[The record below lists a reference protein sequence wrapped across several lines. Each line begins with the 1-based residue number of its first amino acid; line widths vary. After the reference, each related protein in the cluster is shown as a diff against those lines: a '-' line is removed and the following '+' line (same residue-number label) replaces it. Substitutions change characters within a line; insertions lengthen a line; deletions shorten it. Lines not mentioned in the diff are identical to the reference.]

1 MSLFSWF
8 SRKPAP
14 PKPRPAAEPSGLL
27 NADAT
32 VPLSPGRLGKPLL
45 EPVPPEHAANRKN
58 ERMERRELLYT
69 VVRDAMVRAGVL
81 SASYKFKVLSLDQ
94 RGRQFLVMMDLARE
108 YGGETVRL
116 SEIEALIA
124 QTAKTRYDILVTAVY
139 WRINDHVAVGIPQK
153 GVAPL
158 GASLQAAP
166 APAVRRPAPVLATPA
181 PAPAPAPA
189 AMPARAAAAPVP
201 AAPAPAPAVRPAVAA
216 PAPAA
221 SAPAAAVP
229 PVRPAAPT
237 LAAQATAPAP
247 LLPAAP
253 TLAPAPAPA
262 TRPSPRYEP
271 IEADE
276 VAAFKRALA
285 NAAGASAAA
294 PAAAAAARPGVP
306 VRSGPLLP
314 PSSHSTG
321 FEDTEMPGSDGPSPD
336 LSSTQY
342 GELN

>member
-14 PKPRPAAEPSGLL
+14 PKAKPRSAGAEPSGLL

-32 VPLSPGRLGKPLL
+32 VPLAPGRPGQPLL
-45 EPVPPEHAANRKN
+45 QPVPPEHAANRKN

-69 VVRDAMVRAGVL
+69 VVRDAMVRAGVR

-108 YGGETVRL
+108 YGGETARL

-139 WRINDHVAVGIPQK
+139 WRINDHVAVGLPQK
-153 GVAPL
+153 GITSTPVPSA
-158 GASLQAAP
+158 AAP
-166 APAVRRPAPVLATPA
+166 QGVVRKPV
-181 PAPAPAPA
+181 PAPAPA
-189 AMPARAAAAPVP
+189 A
-201 AAPAPAPAVRPAVAA
+201 PAPVAA
-216 PAPAA
+216 PASSLLFPAEPAA
-221 SAPAAAVP
+221 
-229 PVRPAAPT
+229 RFPT
-237 LAAQATAPAP
+237 TPTALGRTPSGTTAPAP
-247 LLPAAP
+247 LLPASNTGPAP
-253 TLAPAPAPA
+253 LAPASGPA
-262 TRPSPRYEP
+262 RFEP

-285 NAAGASAAA
+285 DAAGRA
-294 PAAAAAARPGVP
+294 PLAPAAAARPGVA

-314 PSSHSTG
+314 PSHSTD
-321 FEDTEMPGSDGPSPD
+321 FADTEMPGSDGQSTA
-336 LSSTQY
+336 LSTTQY

>member
-14 PKPRPAAEPSGLL
+14 PKAKPRSAGAEPSGLL

-32 VPLSPGRLGKPLL
+32 VPLAPGRPGQPLL
-45 EPVPPEHAANRKN
+45 QPVPPEHAANRKN

-108 YGGETVRL
+108 YGGETARL

-139 WRINDHVAVGIPQK
+139 WRINDHVAVGLPQK
-153 GVAPL
+153 GITPTTVPSAVAPQ
-158 GASLQAAP
+158 GVVRKPVP
-166 APAVRRPAPVLATPA
+166 APT
-181 PAPAPAPA
+181 
-189 AMPARAAAAPVP
+189 P
-201 AAPAPAPAVRPAVAA
+201 AAPAPV
-216 PAPAA
+216 AA
-221 SAPAAAVP
+221 SASSLLFPAEPAA
-229 PVRPAAPT
+229 RFPT
-237 LAAQATAPAP
+237 TPTALGRTPSGTTAPAP
-247 LLPAAP
+247 LLPASNTGPAP
-253 TLAPAPAPA
+253 LAPASAPA
-262 TRPSPRYEP
+262 RFEP

-285 NAAGASAAA
+285 DAAGRA
-294 PAAAAAARPGVP
+294 PVAPAAAARPGVA

-314 PSSHSTG
+314 PSHSTD
-321 FEDTEMPGSDGPSPD
+321 FADTEMPGSDGQSTA
-336 LSSTQY
+336 LSTTQY

>member
-14 PKPRPAAEPSGLL
+14 PKAKPRSAGAEPSGLL

-32 VPLSPGRLGKPLL
+32 VPLAPGRPGQPLL
-45 EPVPPEHAANRKN
+45 QPVPPEHAANRKN

-69 VVRDAMVRAGVL
+69 VVRDAMVRAGVR

-108 YGGETVRL
+108 YGGETARL

-139 WRINDHVAVGIPQK
+139 WRINDHVAVGLPQK
-153 GVAPL
+153 GITPTPVPSA
-158 GASLQAAP
+158 AAP
-166 APAVRRPAPVLATPA
+166 QGVVRKPVP
-181 PAPAPAPA
+181 
-189 AMPARAAAAPVP
+189 APVP
-201 AAPAPAPAVRPAVAA
+201 AAPAPVAA
-216 PAPAA
+216 PASSLLFPAEPAA
-221 SAPAAAVP
+221 
-229 PVRPAAPT
+229 RFPT
-237 LAAQATAPAP
+237 TPTALGRTPSGTTAPAP
-247 LLPAAP
+247 LLPASNTGPAP
-253 TLAPAPAPA
+253 LAPASAPA
-262 TRPSPRYEP
+262 RFEP

-285 NAAGASAAA
+285 DAAGRA
-294 PAAAAAARPGVP
+294 PVAPAAAARPGVA

-314 PSSHSTG
+314 PSHSTD
-321 FEDTEMPGSDGPSPD
+321 FADTEMPGSDGQSTA
-336 LSSTQY
+336 LSTTQY

>member
-14 PKPRPAAEPSGLL
+14 PKPRPLAEPSGLL

-32 VPLSPGRLGKPLL
+32 VPLTPGRQSKPLV
-45 EPVPPEHAANRKN
+45 EPLPPEHAANRKN

-124 QTAKTRYDILVTAVY
+124 QTAKTRHDILVTAVY

-153 GVAPL
+153 GVAL
-158 GASLQAAP
+158 QGASLQAATTLP
-166 APAVRRPAPVLATPA
+166 RRPAPVFA
-181 PAPAPAPA
+181 PAPAPVAAPTRPA
-189 AMPARAAAAPVP
+189 APLPAAAATPAPVPVRTPLVPPVAASAAAPVP
-201 AAPAPAPAVRPAVAA
+201 AT
-216 PAPAA
+216 
-221 SAPAAAVP
+221 PAAAP
-229 PVRPAAPT
+229 RPA
-237 LAAQATAPAP
+237 
-247 LLPAAP
+247 
-253 TLAPAPAPA
+253 
-262 TRPSPRYEP
+262 PRFDP

-285 NAAGASAAA
+285 SAAGGAAVA
-294 PAAAAAARPGVP
+294 GAAAAKPGVP
-306 VRSGPLLP
+306 VRSGPILP
-314 PSSHSTG
+314 PAQPTG
-321 FEDTEMPGSDGPSPD
+321 FEDTEMPGADGPSPD

>member
-14 PKPRPAAEPSGLL
+14 PKPRAAAEPSGLL

-32 VPLSPGRLGKPLL
+32 VPLSPGRHGKPLN
-45 EPVPPEHAANRKN
+45 EAQPPEHAANRKN

-158 GASLQAAP
+158 GASLPLQ
-166 APAVRRPAPVLATPA
+166 V
-181 PAPAPAPA
+181 
-189 AMPARAAAAPVP
+189 
-201 AAPAPAPAVRPAVAA
+201 
-216 PAPAA
+216 APAA
-221 SAPAAAVP
+221 SAVRRPPVAVAP
-229 PVRPAAPT
+229 SPVAPVRPAAPV
-237 LAAQATAPAP
+237 AAASPLRPPVAATAPAP
-247 LLPAAP
+247 LAPVSLPVAAAAP
-253 TLAPAPAPA
+253 ASAAAQRPAP
-262 TRPSPRYEP
+262 RFEP

-285 NAAGASAAA
+285 NAAGTAAVA
-294 PAAAAAARPGVP
+294 VPAAAAQPGVP

-314 PSSHSTG
+314 PTAPTG
-321 FEDTEMPGSDGPSPD
+321 FEDTEMPGADGAAPD
-336 LSSTQY
+336 LGSTQY

>member
-14 PKPRPAAEPSGLL
+14 PKAKPRSAGAEPSGLL

-32 VPLSPGRLGKPLL
+32 VPLAPGRPGQPLL
-45 EPVPPEHAANRKN
+45 QPVPPEHAANRKN

-108 YGGETVRL
+108 YGGETARL

-139 WRINDHVAVGIPQK
+139 WRINDHVAVGLPQK
-153 GVAPL
+153 GITPTTVPSAVAPQ
-158 GASLQAAP
+158 GV
-166 APAVRRPAPVLATPA
+166 VRKPV
-181 PAPAPAPA
+181 PAPAPA
-189 AMPARAAAAPVP
+189 APAPV
-201 AAPAPAPAVRPAVAA
+201 
-216 PAPAA
+216 AA
-221 SAPAAAVP
+221 SASSLLFPAEPAA
-229 PVRPAAPT
+229 RFPT
-237 LAAQATAPAP
+237 TPTALGRTPSGTTAPAP
-247 LLPAAP
+247 LLPASNTGPAP
-253 TLAPAPAPA
+253 LAPASAPA
-262 TRPSPRYEP
+262 RFEP

-285 NAAGASAAA
+285 DAAGRA
-294 PAAAAAARPGVP
+294 PVAPAAAARPGVA
-306 VRSGPLLP
+306 VRSGSLLP
-314 PSSHSTG
+314 PSHSTD
-321 FEDTEMPGSDGPSPD
+321 FADTEMPGSDGQSTA
-336 LSSTQY
+336 LSTTQY

>member
-14 PKPRPAAEPSGLL
+14 PKAKPRSAGAEPSGLL

-32 VPLSPGRLGKPLL
+32 VPLAPGRPGQPLQQ
-45 EPVPPEHAANRKN
+45 PVPPEHAANRKN

-108 YGGETVRL
+108 YGGETARL

-139 WRINDHVAVGIPQK
+139 WRINDHVAVGLPQK
-153 GVAPL
+153 GITPTTVPSA
-158 GASLQAAP
+158 AAP
-166 APAVRRPAPVLATPA
+166 QGVVRKPVP
-181 PAPAPAPA
+181 
-189 AMPARAAAAPVP
+189 APVP
-201 AAPAPAPAVRPAVAA
+201 AAPAPVAA
-216 PAPAA
+216 PASSLLFPAEPAA
-221 SAPAAAVP
+221 
-229 PVRPAAPT
+229 RFPT
-237 LAAQATAPAP
+237 TPTALGRTPSGTTAPAP
-247 LLPAAP
+247 LLPASNTGPAP
-253 TLAPAPAPA
+253 LAPASAPA
-262 TRPSPRYEP
+262 RFEP

-285 NAAGASAAA
+285 DAAGRA
-294 PAAAAAARPGVP
+294 PVAPAAAARPGVA

-314 PSSHSTG
+314 PSHSTD
-321 FEDTEMPGSDGPSPD
+321 FADTEMPGSDGQSTA
-336 LSSTQY
+336 LSTTQY

>member
-14 PKPRPAAEPSGLL
+14 PKAKPRSAGAEPSGLL

-32 VPLSPGRLGKPLL
+32 VPLAPGRPGQPLL
-45 EPVPPEHAANRKN
+45 QPVPPEHAANRKN

-108 YGGETVRL
+108 YGGETARL

-139 WRINDHVAVGIPQK
+139 WRINDHVAVGLPQK
-153 GVAPL
+153 GITPTTVPSA
-158 GASLQAAP
+158 AAP
-166 APAVRRPAPVLATPA
+166 QGVVRKPVP
-181 PAPAPAPA
+181 
-189 AMPARAAAAPVP
+189 APVP
-201 AAPAPAPAVRPAVAA
+201 AAPAPVAA
-216 PAPAA
+216 PASSLLFPADPAA
-221 SAPAAAVP
+221 
-229 PVRPAAPT
+229 RFPT
-237 LAAQATAPAP
+237 TPTALGRTPSGTTAPAP
-247 LLPAAP
+247 LLPASNTGPAP
-253 TLAPAPAPA
+253 LAPASGPA
-262 TRPSPRYEP
+262 RFEP

-285 NAAGASAAA
+285 DAAGRA
-294 PAAAAAARPGVP
+294 PVAPAAAARPGVA

-314 PSSHSTG
+314 PSHSTD
-321 FEDTEMPGSDGPSPD
+321 FADTEMPGSDGQSTA
-336 LSSTQY
+336 LSTTQY

>member
-14 PKPRPAAEPSGLL
+14 AQPRSVAEPSGLL

-32 VPLSPGRLGKPLL
+32 VPLTPGRQGRPLSEQL
-45 EPVPPEHAANRKN
+45 PPEHAANRKN

-124 QTAKTRYDILVTAVY
+124 QTAKTRYEILVTAVY
-139 WRINDHVAVGIPQK
+139 GRINDHVAVGLPQR
-153 GVAPL
+153 GVSP
-158 GASLQAAP
+158 QVAAG
-166 APAVRRPAPVLATPA
+166 
-181 PAPAPAPA
+181 
-189 AMPARAAAAPVP
+189 AAALQSATQSLRLPP
-201 AAPAPAPAVRPAVAA
+201 VAA
-216 PAPAA
+216 VGAASARSATSAPGRPAA
-221 SAPAAAVP
+221 SAPAPLSATVRSAPVPSAPVP
-229 PVRPAAPT
+229 PVRPAAAVGAV
-237 LAAQATAPAP
+237 AAAATVPAAVAMAP
-247 LLPAAP
+247 LVPSAA
-253 TLAPAPAPA
+253 A
-262 TRPSPRYEP
+262 TSVARTPSTRFEP

-285 NAAGASAAA
+285 SAAGAGGAAA
-294 PAAAAAARPGVP
+294 ATALAAARPGVA
-306 VRSGPLLP
+306 VRSGPMRAP
-314 PSSHSTG
+314 AAPTG
-321 FEDTEMPGSDGPSPD
+321 FEDTQTMGPDSRSPD
-336 LSSTQY
+336 LSTTQY
-342 GELN
+342 GDLN

>member
-14 PKPRPAAEPSGLL
+14 PKAKPRSAGAEPSGLL

-32 VPLSPGRLGKPLL
+32 VPLAPGRPGQPLL
-45 EPVPPEHAANRKN
+45 QPVPPEHAANRKN

-108 YGGETVRL
+108 YGGETARL

-139 WRINDHVAVGIPQK
+139 WRINDHVAVGLPQK
-153 GVAPL
+153 GITSTPVPSA
-158 GASLQAAP
+158 AAP
-166 APAVRRPAPVLATPA
+166 QGVVRKPVP
-181 PAPAPAPA
+181 
-189 AMPARAAAAPVP
+189 APVP
-201 AAPAPAPAVRPAVAA
+201 AAPAPVAA
-216 PAPAA
+216 PASSLLFPAEPAA
-221 SAPAAAVP
+221 
-229 PVRPAAPT
+229 RFPT
-237 LAAQATAPAP
+237 TPTALGRTPSGTTAPAP
-247 LLPAAP
+247 LLPASNTGPAP
-253 TLAPAPAPA
+253 LAPASAPA
-262 TRPSPRYEP
+262 RFEP

-285 NAAGASAAA
+285 DAAGRA
-294 PAAAAAARPGVP
+294 PVAPAAAARPGVA

-314 PSSHSTG
+314 PSHSTD
-321 FEDTEMPGSDGPSPD
+321 FADTEMPGSDGQSTA
-336 LSSTQY
+336 LSTTQY

>member
-14 PKPRPAAEPSGLL
+14 PKPRAAGEPSGLL

-32 VPLSPGRLGKPLL
+32 VPLGAGRQGKPLG
-45 EPVPPEHAANRKN
+45 EAIPPEHAANRKN

-139 WRINDHVAVGIPQK
+139 WRINDHVAVGIPQR
-153 GVAPL
+153 GVAPH
-158 GASLQAAP
+158 GAGLQPAATP
-166 APAVRRPAPVLATPA
+166 AAVRRPPV
-181 PAPAPAPA
+181 
-189 AMPARAAAAPVP
+189 AAAPILS
-201 AAPAPAPAVRPAVAA
+201 
-216 PAPAA
+216 PAA
-221 SAPAAAVP
+221 SAPVAASALPSAAAR
-229 PVRPAAPT
+229 PVAPQPS
-237 LAAQATAPAP
+237 AATARPPLTSGAAAGATSAASP
-247 LLPAAP
+247 LLPAAAAQRTP
-253 TLAPAPAPA
+253 Q
-262 TRPSPRYEP
+262 RFEP

-285 NAAGASAAA
+285 NAASAGAGAAVA
-294 PAAAAAARPGVP
+294 TAAAARPGVA

-314 PSSHSTG
+314 PAPTG
-321 FEDTEMPGSDGPSPD
+321 FEDTEMPGSETPAQD

>member
-14 PKPRPAAEPSGLL
+14 PKAKPRSAGAEPSGLL

-32 VPLSPGRLGKPLL
+32 VPLAPGRPGQPLL
-45 EPVPPEHAANRKN
+45 QPVPPEHAANRKN

-108 YGGETVRL
+108 YGGETARL

-139 WRINDHVAVGIPQK
+139 WRINDHVAVGLPQK
-153 GVAPL
+153 GITPTPVPSAVAPQ
-158 GASLQAAP
+158 GVVRKPVP
-166 APAVRRPAPVLATPA
+166 AL
-181 PAPAPAPA
+181 
-189 AMPARAAAAPVP
+189 VP
-201 AAPAPAPAVRPAVAA
+201 AAPAPVAA
-216 PAPAA
+216 PASSLLFPAEPAA
-221 SAPAAAVP
+221 
-229 PVRPAAPT
+229 RFPT
-237 LAAQATAPAP
+237 TPTALGRTPSGTTAPAP
-247 LLPAAP
+247 LLPASNTGPAP
-253 TLAPAPAPA
+253 LAPASAPA
-262 TRPSPRYEP
+262 RFEP

-285 NAAGASAAA
+285 DAAGRA
-294 PAAAAAARPGVP
+294 PVAPAAAARPGVA

-314 PSSHSTG
+314 PSHSTD
-321 FEDTEMPGSDGPSPD
+321 FADTEMPGSDGQSTA
-336 LSSTQY
+336 LSTTQY

>member
-1 MSLFSWF
+1 M
-8 SRKPAP
+8 
-14 PKPRPAAEPSGLL
+14 AEPSGLL

-32 VPLSPGRLGKPLL
+32 VPLAPGRQGKPLL
-45 EPVPPEHAANRKN
+45 EPTPPEHAANRKN

-153 GVAPL
+153 GVAPQ

-166 APAVRRPAPVLATPA
+166 AVARRPAPV
-181 PAPAPAPA
+181 
-189 AMPARAAAAPVP
+189 AAAPR
-201 AAPAPAPAVRPAVAA
+201 AAG
-216 PAPAA
+216 
-221 SAPAAAVP
+221 SAPA
-229 PVRPAAPT
+229 
-237 LAAQATAPAP
+237 ATAPAP

-253 TLAPAPAPA
+253 ANPLLQPAAGAPAAPVTAPA
-262 TRPSPRYEP
+262 AAPRAAPRYEP

-285 NAAGASAAA
+285 SAAAGAPSAP
-294 PAAAAAARPGVP
+294 PAGAKPGVA

-314 PSSHSTG
+314 PASTG
-321 FEDTEMPGSDGPSPD
+321 FEDTEMPGAERGQD

>member
-14 PKPRPAAEPSGLL
+14 PKAKPRSAGAEPSGLL

-32 VPLSPGRLGKPLL
+32 VPLAPGRPGQPLL
-45 EPVPPEHAANRKN
+45 QPVPPEHAANRKN

-108 YGGETVRL
+108 YGGETARL

-139 WRINDHVAVGIPQK
+139 WRINDHVAVGLPQK
-153 GVAPL
+153 GITPTTVPSA
-158 GASLQAAP
+158 AAP
-166 APAVRRPAPVLATPA
+166 QGVVRKPVP
-181 PAPAPAPA
+181 
-189 AMPARAAAAPVP
+189 APVP
-201 AAPAPAPAVRPAVAA
+201 AAPAPVAA
-216 PAPAA
+216 PASSLLFPAEPAA
-221 SAPAAAVP
+221 
-229 PVRPAAPT
+229 RFPT
-237 LAAQATAPAP
+237 TPTALGRTPSGTTAPAP
-247 LLPAAP
+247 LLPASNTGPAP
-253 TLAPAPAPA
+253 LAPASGPA
-262 TRPSPRYEP
+262 RFEP

-285 NAAGASAAA
+285 DAAGRA
-294 PAAAAAARPGVP
+294 PVAPAAAARPGVA

-314 PSSHSTG
+314 PSHSTD
-321 FEDTEMPGSDGPSPD
+321 FADTEMPGSDGQSTALSTSPHH
-336 LSSTQY
+336 
-342 GELN
+342 

>member
-14 PKPRPAAEPSGLL
+14 PKAKPRSAGAEPSGLL

-32 VPLSPGRLGKPLL
+32 VPLAPGRPGQPLL
-45 EPVPPEHAANRKN
+45 QPVPPEHAANRKN

-108 YGGETVRL
+108 YGGETARL

-139 WRINDHVAVGIPQK
+139 WRINDHVAVGLPQK
-153 GVAPL
+153 GITPTPVPSA
-158 GASLQAAP
+158 AAP
-166 APAVRRPAPVLATPA
+166 QGVVRKPVP
-181 PAPAPAPA
+181 
-189 AMPARAAAAPVP
+189 APVP
-201 AAPAPAPAVRPAVAA
+201 AAPSPVAA
-216 PAPAA
+216 PASSLLFPAEPAA
-221 SAPAAAVP
+221 
-229 PVRPAAPT
+229 RFPT
-237 LAAQATAPAP
+237 TPTALGRTPSGTTAPAP
-247 LLPAAP
+247 LLPASNTGPAP
-253 TLAPAPAPA
+253 LAPASGPA
-262 TRPSPRYEP
+262 RFEP

-285 NAAGASAAA
+285 DAAGRA
-294 PAAAAAARPGVP
+294 PVAPAAAARPGVA

-314 PSSHSTG
+314 PSHSTD
-321 FEDTEMPGSDGPSPD
+321 FADTEMPGSDGQSTA
-336 LSSTQY
+336 LSTTQY

>member
-14 PKPRPAAEPSGLL
+14 PKAKPRSAGAEPSGLL

-32 VPLSPGRLGKPLL
+32 VPLAPGRPGQPLL
-45 EPVPPEHAANRKN
+45 QPVPPEHAANRKN

-108 YGGETVRL
+108 YGGETARL

-139 WRINDHVAVGIPQK
+139 WRINDHVAVGLPQK
-153 GVAPL
+153 GITPTPVPSAVAPQ
-158 GASLQAAP
+158 GV
-166 APAVRRPAPVLATPA
+166 VRKPV
-181 PAPAPAPA
+181 PAPAPA
-189 AMPARAAAAPVP
+189 A
-201 AAPAPAPAVRPAVAA
+201 PAPVAA
-216 PAPAA
+216 PAASLLFPAEPAA
-221 SAPAAAVP
+221 
-229 PVRPAAPT
+229 RFPT
-237 LAAQATAPAP
+237 TPTALGRTPSGTTAPAP
-247 LLPAAP
+247 LLPASNTGPAP
-253 TLAPAPAPA
+253 LAPASGPA
-262 TRPSPRYEP
+262 RFEP

-285 NAAGASAAA
+285 DAAGRA
-294 PAAAAAARPGVP
+294 PVAPAAAARPGVA

-314 PSSHSTG
+314 PSHSTD
-321 FEDTEMPGSDGPSPD
+321 FADTEMPGSDGQSTA
-336 LSSTQY
+336 LSTTQY

>member
-8 SRKPAP
+8 SRKPAS
-14 PKPRPAAEPSGLL
+14 PKPRPSAEPSGLL

-32 VPLSPGRLGKPLL
+32 VPLHPGRMGKPLV
-45 EPVPPEHAANRKN
+45 EPQSPEHAANRKN

-153 GVAPL
+153 GVAPQ
-158 GASLQAAP
+158 GAALPVPAAP
-166 APAVRRPAPVLATPA
+166 AMARRPPV
-181 PAPAPAPA
+181 
-189 AMPARAAAAPVP
+189 AAAAPVP
-201 AAPAPAPAVRPAVAA
+201 VAA
-216 PAPAA
+216 PVAP
-221 SAPAAAVP
+221 AVP
-229 PVRPAAPT
+229 PVRPAA
-237 LAAQATAPAP
+237 APAMA
-247 LLPAAP
+247 AAP
-253 TLAPAPAPA
+253 TRPPVAAPTGEQRPA
-262 TRPSPRYEP
+262 PRYEP

-285 NAAGASAAA
+285 NAAGASAA
-294 PAAAAAARPGVP
+294 PAAAARPGVP
-306 VRSGPLLP
+306 VRSGPLRP
-314 PSSHSTG
+314 PSPPTG
-321 FEDTEMPGSDGPSPD
+321 FEDTEMPGADSPAPD

-342 GELN
+342 GELR

>member
-14 PKPRPAAEPSGLL
+14 PKAKPRSAGAEPSGLL

-32 VPLSPGRLGKPLL
+32 VPLAPGRPGQPLL
-45 EPVPPEHAANRKN
+45 QPVPPEHAANRKN

-108 YGGETVRL
+108 YGGETARL

-139 WRINDHVAVGIPQK
+139 WRINDHVAVGLPQK
-153 GVAPL
+153 GITPTPVPSA
-158 GASLQAAP
+158 AAP
-166 APAVRRPAPVLATPA
+166 QGVVRKPVP
-181 PAPAPAPA
+181 
-189 AMPARAAAAPVP
+189 APVP
-201 AAPAPAPAVRPAVAA
+201 AATAPVAA
-216 PAPAA
+216 PVSSLLFPAEPAA
-221 SAPAAAVP
+221 
-229 PVRPAAPT
+229 RFPT
-237 LAAQATAPAP
+237 TPTALGRTPSGTTAPAP
-247 LLPAAP
+247 LLPASNTGPAP
-253 TLAPAPAPA
+253 LVPASAPA
-262 TRPSPRYEP
+262 RFEP

-285 NAAGASAAA
+285 DAAGRA
-294 PAAAAAARPGVP
+294 PVAPAAAARPGVA

-314 PSSHSTG
+314 PSHSTD
-321 FEDTEMPGSDGPSPD
+321 FADTEMPGSDGQSTA
-336 LSSTQY
+336 LSTTQY

>member
-14 PKPRPAAEPSGLL
+14 PKAKPRSAGAEPSGLL

-32 VPLSPGRLGKPLL
+32 VPLAPGRPGQPLL
-45 EPVPPEHAANRKN
+45 QPIPPEHAANRKN

-108 YGGETVRL
+108 YGGETARL

-139 WRINDHVAVGIPQK
+139 WRINDHVAVGLPQK
-153 GVAPL
+153 GITPTPVPSAVAPQ
-158 GASLQAAP
+158 GV
-166 APAVRRPAPVLATPA
+166 VRKPVP
-181 PAPAPAPA
+181 
-189 AMPARAAAAPVP
+189 APVP
-201 AAPAPAPAVRPAVAA
+201 AAPAPVAA
-216 PAPAA
+216 PASSLLFPAEPAA
-221 SAPAAAVP
+221 
-229 PVRPAAPT
+229 RFPT
-237 LAAQATAPAP
+237 TPTALGRTPSGTTAPAP
-247 LLPAAP
+247 LLPASNTGPAP
-253 TLAPAPAPA
+253 LAPASAPA
-262 TRPSPRYEP
+262 RFEP

-285 NAAGASAAA
+285 DAAGRA
-294 PAAAAAARPGVP
+294 PVAPAAAARPGVA

-314 PSSHSTG
+314 PSHSTD
-321 FEDTEMPGSDGPSPD
+321 FADTEMPGSDGQSTA
-336 LSSTQY
+336 LSTTQY

>member
-14 PKPRPAAEPSGLL
+14 PKAKPRSAGAEPSGLL

-32 VPLSPGRLGKPLL
+32 VPLAPGRPGQPLL
-45 EPVPPEHAANRKN
+45 QPVPPEHAANRKN

-69 VVRDAMVRAGVL
+69 VVRDAMVRAGVF

-108 YGGETVRL
+108 YGGETARL

-139 WRINDHVAVGIPQK
+139 WRINDHVAVGLPQK
-153 GVAPL
+153 GITPTTVPSA
-158 GASLQAAP
+158 AAP
-166 APAVRRPAPVLATPA
+166 QGVVRKPVP
-181 PAPAPAPA
+181 
-189 AMPARAAAAPVP
+189 APVP
-201 AAPAPAPAVRPAVAA
+201 AAPAPVAA
-216 PAPAA
+216 PASSLLFPAEPAA
-221 SAPAAAVP
+221 
-229 PVRPAAPT
+229 RFPT
-237 LAAQATAPAP
+237 TPTALGRTPSGTTAPAP
-247 LLPAAP
+247 LLPASNTGPAP
-253 TLAPAPAPA
+253 LAPASGPA
-262 TRPSPRYEP
+262 RFEP

-285 NAAGASAAA
+285 DAAGRA
-294 PAAAAAARPGVP
+294 PVAPAAAARPGVA

-314 PSSHSTG
+314 PSHSTD
-321 FEDTEMPGSDGPSPD
+321 FADTEMPGSDGQSTA
-336 LSSTQY
+336 LSTTQY

>member
-14 PKPRPAAEPSGLL
+14 PKAKPRSAGAEPSGLL

-32 VPLSPGRLGKPLL
+32 VPLAPGRPGQPLQQ
-45 EPVPPEHAANRKN
+45 PVPPEHAANRKN

-81 SASYKFKVLSLDQ
+81 SAGYKFKVLSLDQ

-108 YGGETVRL
+108 YGGETARL

-139 WRINDHVAVGIPQK
+139 WRINDHVAVGLPQK
-153 GVAPL
+153 GITPTTVPSA
-158 GASLQAAP
+158 AAP
-166 APAVRRPAPVLATPA
+166 QGVVRKPVP
-181 PAPAPAPA
+181 
-189 AMPARAAAAPVP
+189 APVP
-201 AAPAPAPAVRPAVAA
+201 AAPAPVAA
-216 PAPAA
+216 PASSLLFPAEPAA
-221 SAPAAAVP
+221 
-229 PVRPAAPT
+229 RFPT
-237 LAAQATAPAP
+237 TPTALGRTPSGTTAPAP
-247 LLPAAP
+247 LLPASNTGPAP
-253 TLAPAPAPA
+253 LVPASAPA
-262 TRPSPRYEP
+262 RFEP

-285 NAAGASAAA
+285 DAAGRA
-294 PAAAAAARPGVP
+294 PVAPAAAARPGVA

-314 PSSHSTG
+314 PSHSTD
-321 FEDTEMPGSDGPSPD
+321 FADTEMPGSDGQSTA
-336 LSSTQY
+336 LSTTQY

>member
-32 VPLSPGRLGKPLL
+32 VPLHPGRMGKPLV
-45 EPVPPEHAANRKN
+45 EPQPPEHAANRKN

-153 GVAPL
+153 GVAPQ
-158 GASLQAAP
+158 GAALPVPAAPVAVPPVRRPPVAAP
-166 APAVRRPAPVLATPA
+166 APVVAPANPIFPTA
-181 PAPAPAPA
+181 PAPAPIAAPV
-189 AMPARAAAAPVP
+189 AAAPQRLVVP
-201 AAPAPAPAVRPAVAA
+201 PVAAAPARPPVAA
-216 PAPAA
+216 P
-221 SAPAAAVP
+221 VGEQ
-229 PVRPAAPT
+229 RPA
-237 LAAQATAPAP
+237 
-247 LLPAAP
+247 
-253 TLAPAPAPA
+253 
-262 TRPSPRYEP
+262 PRFEP

-285 NAAGASAAA
+285 NAAGSTAA
-294 PAAAAAARPGVP
+294 PAAAAKPGVP

-314 PSSHSTG
+314 PAQPTG
-321 FEDTEMPGSDGPSPD
+321 FEDTEMPGADSPSPD

-342 GELN
+342 GELR

>member
-14 PKPRPAAEPSGLL
+14 PKAKPRSAGAEPSGLL

-32 VPLSPGRLGKPLL
+32 VPLAPGRPGQPLL
-45 EPVPPEHAANRKN
+45 QPVPPEHAANRKN

-69 VVRDAMVRAGVL
+69 VVRDAMVRAGVR

-108 YGGETVRL
+108 YGGETARL

-139 WRINDHVAVGIPQK
+139 WRINDHVAVGLPQK
-153 GVAPL
+153 GITPTTVPSA
-158 GASLQAAP
+158 AAP
-166 APAVRRPAPVLATPA
+166 QGVVRKPVP
-181 PAPAPAPA
+181 
-189 AMPARAAAAPVP
+189 APVP
-201 AAPAPAPAVRPAVAA
+201 AAPAPVAA
-216 PAPAA
+216 PASSLLFPAEPAA
-221 SAPAAAVP
+221 
-229 PVRPAAPT
+229 RFPT
-237 LAAQATAPAP
+237 TPTALGRTPSGTTAPAP
-247 LLPAAP
+247 LLPASNTGPAP
-253 TLAPAPAPA
+253 LAPASAPA
-262 TRPSPRYEP
+262 RFEP

-285 NAAGASAAA
+285 DAAGRA
-294 PAAAAAARPGVP
+294 PLAPAAAARPGVA

-314 PSSHSTG
+314 PSHSTD
-321 FEDTEMPGSDGPSPD
+321 FADTEMPGSDGQSTA
-336 LSSTQY
+336 LSTTQY

>member
-8 SRKPAP
+8 TRKPAA
-14 PKPRPAAEPSGLL
+14 PKPRYAGEPSGLL

-32 VPLSPGRLGKPLL
+32 VPLSGGRQGKPLIAAL
-45 EPVPPEHAANRKN
+45 PPDHAANRKN

-139 WRINDHVAVGIPQK
+139 WRINDHVAVGNPQR
-153 GVAPL
+153 GVAP
-158 GASLQAAP
+158 QP
-166 APAVRRPAPVLATPA
+166 AVQPPVRRPAPAPTP
-181 PAPAPAPA
+181 
-189 AMPARAAAAPVP
+189 AAPVARP
-201 AAPAPAPAVRPAVAA
+201 ASGNTGPAPLQQRPQAPY
-216 PAPAA
+216 
-221 SAPAAAVP
+221 
-229 PVRPAAPT
+229 
-237 LAAQATAPAP
+237 QATAPAP
-247 LLPAAP
+247 LLPANP
-253 TLAPAPAPA
+253 PPAARPAQ
-262 TRPSPRYEP
+262 RFEP

-285 NAAGASAAA
+285 NAASTA
-294 PAAAAAARPGVP
+294 PTPAAAARPGVP
-306 VRSGPLLP
+306 VRSGPLRPQP
-314 PSSHSTG
+314 PATG
-321 FEDTEMPGSDGPSPD
+321 FEDTEMPGADGPSPD

>member
-14 PKPRPAAEPSGLL
+14 PKAKPRSAGAEPSGLL
-27 NADAT
+27 IADAT
-32 VPLSPGRLGKPLL
+32 VPLAPGRPGQPLL
-45 EPVPPEHAANRKN
+45 QPVPPEPAANRKN

-108 YGGETVRL
+108 YGGETARL

-139 WRINDHVAVGIPQK
+139 WRINDHVAVGLPQK
-153 GVAPL
+153 GITPTTVPSA
-158 GASLQAAP
+158 AAP
-166 APAVRRPAPVLATPA
+166 QGVVRKPVP
-181 PAPAPAPA
+181 
-189 AMPARAAAAPVP
+189 APVP
-201 AAPAPAPAVRPAVAA
+201 AAPAPVAA
-216 PAPAA
+216 PASSLLFPAEPAA
-221 SAPAAAVP
+221 
-229 PVRPAAPT
+229 RFPT
-237 LAAQATAPAP
+237 TPTALGRTPSGTTAPAP
-247 LLPAAP
+247 LLPASNTGPAP
-253 TLAPAPAPA
+253 LAPASAPA
-262 TRPSPRYEP
+262 RFEP

-285 NAAGASAAA
+285 DAAGRA
-294 PAAAAAARPGVP
+294 PVAPAAAARPGVA

-314 PSSHSTG
+314 PSHSTD
-321 FEDTEMPGSDGPSPD
+321 FADTEMPGSDGQSTA
-336 LSSTQY
+336 LSTTQY

>member
-14 PKPRPAAEPSGLL
+14 PKAKPRSAGAEPSGLL

-32 VPLSPGRLGKPLL
+32 VPLAPGRPGQPLL
-45 EPVPPEHAANRKN
+45 QPVPPEHAANRKN

-69 VVRDAMVRAGVL
+69 VVRDAMVRAGVR

-108 YGGETVRL
+108 YGGETARL

-139 WRINDHVAVGIPQK
+139 WRINDHVAVGLPQK
-153 GVAPL
+153 GITPTTVPSAVAPQ
-158 GASLQAAP
+158 GV
-166 APAVRRPAPVLATPA
+166 VRKPV
-181 PAPAPAPA
+181 PAPAPA
-189 AMPARAAAAPVP
+189 A
-201 AAPAPAPAVRPAVAA
+201 PAPVAA
-216 PAPAA
+216 PASSLLFPAEPAA
-221 SAPAAAVP
+221 
-229 PVRPAAPT
+229 RFPT
-237 LAAQATAPAP
+237 TPTALGRTPSGTTAPAP
-247 LLPAAP
+247 LLPASNTGPAP
-253 TLAPAPAPA
+253 LAPASAPA
-262 TRPSPRYEP
+262 RFEP

-285 NAAGASAAA
+285 DAAGRA
-294 PAAAAAARPGVP
+294 PVAPAAAARPGVA

-314 PSSHSTG
+314 PSHSTD
-321 FEDTEMPGSDGPSPD
+321 FADTEMPGSDGQSTA
-336 LSSTQY
+336 LSTTQY

>member
-14 PKPRPAAEPSGLL
+14 PKAKPRSAGAEPSGLL
-27 NADAT
+27 TADAT
-32 VPLSPGRLGKPLL
+32 VPLAPGRPGQPLL
-45 EPVPPEHAANRKN
+45 QPVPPEHAANRKN

-108 YGGETVRL
+108 YGGETARL

-139 WRINDHVAVGIPQK
+139 WRINDHVAVGLPQK
-153 GVAPL
+153 GITPTPVPSA
-158 GASLQAAP
+158 AAP
-166 APAVRRPAPVLATPA
+166 QGVVRKPVP
-181 PAPAPAPA
+181 
-189 AMPARAAAAPVP
+189 APVP
-201 AAPAPAPAVRPAVAA
+201 AAPAPVAA
-216 PAPAA
+216 PASSLLFPAEPAA
-221 SAPAAAVP
+221 
-229 PVRPAAPT
+229 RFPT
-237 LAAQATAPAP
+237 TPTALGRTPSGTTAPAP
-247 LLPAAP
+247 LLPASNTGPAP
-253 TLAPAPAPA
+253 LAPASAPA
-262 TRPSPRYEP
+262 RFEP

-285 NAAGASAAA
+285 DAAGRA
-294 PAAAAAARPGVP
+294 PLAPAAAARPGVA

-314 PSSHSTG
+314 PSHSTD
-321 FEDTEMPGSDGPSPD
+321 FADTEMPGSDGQSTA
-336 LSSTQY
+336 LSTTQY

>member
-14 PKPRPAAEPSGLL
+14 PKAKPRSAGAEPSGLL

-32 VPLSPGRLGKPLL
+32 VPLAPGRPGQPLL
-45 EPVPPEHAANRKN
+45 QPVPPEHAANRKN

-69 VVRDAMVRAGVL
+69 VVRDAMVRAGVR

-108 YGGETVRL
+108 YGGETARL

-139 WRINDHVAVGIPQK
+139 WRINDHVAVGLPQK
-153 GVAPL
+153 GITSTPVPSAVAPQ
-158 GASLQAAP
+158 GV
-166 APAVRRPAPVLATPA
+166 VRKPV
-181 PAPAPAPA
+181 PAPAPA
-189 AMPARAAAAPVP
+189 A
-201 AAPAPAPAVRPAVAA
+201 PAPVAA
-216 PAPAA
+216 PASSLLFPAEPAA
-221 SAPAAAVP
+221 
-229 PVRPAAPT
+229 RFPT
-237 LAAQATAPAP
+237 TPTALGRTPSGTTAPAP
-247 LLPAAP
+247 LLPASNTGPAP
-253 TLAPAPAPA
+253 LAPASAPA
-262 TRPSPRYEP
+262 RFEP

-285 NAAGASAAA
+285 DAAGRA
-294 PAAAAAARPGVP
+294 PVAPAAAARPGVA

-314 PSSHSTG
+314 PSHSTD
-321 FEDTEMPGSDGPSPD
+321 FADTEMPGSDGQSTA
-336 LSSTQY
+336 LSTTQY

>member
-8 SRKPAP
+8 SRKPTP
-14 PKPRPAAEPSGLL
+14 PKALDPSGLL

-32 VPLSPGRLGKPLL
+32 VPLAVGRKPTL
-45 EPVPPEHAANRKN
+45 EPQPAEHAANRKN

-108 YGGETVRL
+108 FGGETVRL

-124 QTAKTRYDILVTAVY
+124 QTAKARYDILVTAVY

-153 GVAPL
+153 GIAPL
-158 GASLQAAP
+158 GASLP
-166 APAVRRPAPVLATPA
+166 VAPAVPAVLVRA
-181 PAPAPAPA
+181 PQAPA
-189 AMPARAAAAPVP
+189 ARPVAPVSAAAPV
-201 AAPAPAPAVRPAVAA
+201 
-216 PAPAA
+216 
-221 SAPAAAVP
+221 VP
-229 PVRPAAPT
+229 PVRPAVPV
-237 LAAQATAPAP
+237 PP
-247 LLPAAP
+247 
-253 TLAPAPAPA
+253 
-262 TRPSPRYEP
+262 RPSAVTARPAQRFDP

-276 VAAFKRALA
+276 VAAFKRALSD
-285 NAAGASAAA
+285 AAGARTT
-294 PAAAAAARPGVP
+294 PAAAVKPGVP

-314 PSSHSTG
+314 PSRPTG
-321 FEDTEMPGSDGPSPD
+321 FEDTVMSGADGNGPD

-342 GELN
+342 GDLN

>member
-32 VPLSPGRLGKPLL
+32 VPLHPGRMGKPLV
-45 EPVPPEHAANRKN
+45 EPPPPEHAANRKN

-153 GVAPL
+153 GVAPQ
-158 GASLQAAP
+158 GAALPVPAAPVAAAPVRKPPVAAP
-166 APAVRRPAPVLATPA
+166 APVVAPANPIFPIASA
-181 PAPAPAPA
+181 PAPAPAPT
-189 AMPARAAAAPVP
+189 AAPVG
-201 AAPAPAPAVRPAVAA
+201 AAPQ
-216 PAPAA
+216 
-221 SAPAAAVP
+221 
-229 PVRPAAPT
+229 RPAAPP
-237 LAAQATAPAP
+237 ATAAPARPPVAAPVGEQRPAP
-247 LLPAAP
+247 
-253 TLAPAPAPA
+253 
-262 TRPSPRYEP
+262 RFEP

-285 NAAGASAAA
+285 NAAGATAA
-294 PAAAAAARPGVP
+294 PAAAAKPGVP

-314 PSSHSTG
+314 PAQPTG
-321 FEDTEMPGSDGPSPD
+321 FEDTEMPGADSPPPD

-342 GELN
+342 GELR

>member
-14 PKPRPAAEPSGLL
+14 PKAKPRSAGAEPSGLL

-32 VPLSPGRLGKPLL
+32 VPLAPGRPGQPLL
-45 EPVPPEHAANRKN
+45 QPVPPEHAANRKN

-108 YGGETVRL
+108 YGGETARL

-139 WRINDHVAVGIPQK
+139 WRINDHVAVGLPQK
-153 GVAPL
+153 GITPTTVPSAVAPQ
-158 GASLQAAP
+158 GVVRKPVP
-166 APAVRRPAPVLATPA
+166 APT
-181 PAPAPAPA
+181 
-189 AMPARAAAAPVP
+189 P
-201 AAPAPAPAVRPAVAA
+201 AAPAPVAA
-216 PAPAA
+216 PASSLLFPAEPAA
-221 SAPAAAVP
+221 
-229 PVRPAAPT
+229 RFPT
-237 LAAQATAPAP
+237 TPTALGRTPSGTTAPAP
-247 LLPAAP
+247 LLPASNTGPAP
-253 TLAPAPAPA
+253 LAPASAPA
-262 TRPSPRYEP
+262 RFEP

-285 NAAGASAAA
+285 DAAGRA
-294 PAAAAAARPGVP
+294 PVAPAAAARPGVA

-314 PSSHSTG
+314 PSHSTD
-321 FEDTEMPGSDGPSPD
+321 FADTEMPGSDGQSTA
-336 LSSTQY
+336 LSTTQY